1 MKVLVLGARG
11 MLGQELV
18 KVFYDKEVIAWD
30 RDDLNIADR
39 GEVFRKIEGVKPD
52 VILNAAAYN
61 AVDLAEEEKEAA
73 FLINAEAVKN
83 LSEMSKKIG
92 SILVHY
98 GTDYAFDG
106 EKESGYT
113 EDDLTDPQ
121 SSYGRSK
128 VQGEKYLQEMGG
140 KFYLMRL
147 SRLFGKAGNGEN
159 AKKSFVDMILNLAK
173 EKEALEIIDEELSSP
188 TYAPDLAKLTKKIV
202 ANKMPYGIYHG
213 ANGGSCTWYEFAKEA
228 LKLKNISCKLIPVT
242 ASQFPRPA
250 ARPKYSILLNTKLS
264 PARSWQEALKEY
276 LKK

>member
-121 SSYGRSK
+121 SNYGRSK

-188 TYAPDLAKLTKKIV
+188 TYAPDLAKLTKEII

-213 ANGGSCTWYEFAKEA
+213 ANNESCTWYGFAKEA
-228 LKLKNISCKLIPVT
+228 LKLKNISCKLIPVP
-242 ASQFPRPA
+242 AGQFPRPA
-250 ARPKYSILLNTKLS
+250 QRPKYSILLNTKLS
-264 PARSWQEALKEY
+264 PARIWQEALKEY
-276 LKK
+276 LEI

>member
-228 LKLKNISCKLIPVT
+228 LKLKNISCKLIPVP
-242 ASQFPRPA
+242 ASQFPRSA

-264 PARSWQEALKEY
+264 PARSWRKALKEY
-276 LKK
+276 LKE

>member
-18 KVFYDKEVIAWD
+18 KIFYDKEVIAWD

-61 AVDLAEEEKEAA
+61 AVDLAEEEKEEA

-83 LSEMSKKIG
+83 LSKISKKID
-92 SILVHY
+92 SVLVHY

-106 EKESGYT
+106 GKESGYT
-113 EDDLTDPQ
+113 EDDLTNPQ

-147 SRLFGKAGNGEN
+147 SRLFGRAGNGEN
-159 AKKSFVDMILNLAK
+159 AKKSFVDIILKL
-173 EKEALEIIDEELSSP
+173 ALERPELEAVDEEVSSP
-188 TYAPDLAKLTKKIV
+188 TYAPDLARRTREIV
-202 ANKMPYGIYHG
+202 ENKMPYGIYHG
-213 ANGGSCTWYEFAKEA
+213 ANSESCTWYGFAKET
-228 LKLKNISCKLIPVT
+228 LKLKNISCKLIPVP
-242 ASQFPRPA
+242 ASRFIRPA
-250 ARPKYSILLNTKLS
+250 IRPKYSILLNTKLS
-264 PARSWQEALKEY
+264 PARSWREALKEY
-276 LKK
+276 LEI

>member
-228 LKLKNISCKLIPVT
+228 LKLKNISCKLIPVP
-242 ASQFPRPA
+242 ASQFPRSA

-264 PARSWQEALKEY
+264 PARSWREALKEY
-276 LKK
+276 LKE

>member
-1 MKVLVLGARG
+1 MKVLVLGAKG

-228 LKLKNISCKLIPVT
+228 LKLKNISCKLIPVP
-242 ASQFPRPA
+242 ASQFPRSA

-264 PARSWQEALKEY
+264 PARSWRKALKEY
-276 LKK
+276 LKE

>member
-147 SRLFGKAGNGEN
+147 SRLFGRAGNGEN
-159 AKKSFVDMILNLAK
+159 AKKSFVDIILKL
-173 EKEALEIIDEELSSP
+173 ALERPELEAVDEEVSSP
-188 TYAPDLAKLTKKIV
+188 TYAPDLARRTREIV
-202 ANKMPYGIYHG
+202 ENKMPYGIYHG
-213 ANGGSCTWYEFAKEA
+213 ANSESCTWYGFAKET
-228 LKLKNISCKLIPVT
+228 LKLKNISCKLIPVP
-242 ASQFPRPA
+242 ASRFIRPA
-250 ARPKYSILLNTKLS
+250 IRPKYSILLNTKIS
-264 PARSWQEALKEY
+264 PARSWREALKEY
-276 LKK
+276 LEI

>member
-264 PARSWQEALKEY
+264 PARSWRKALKEY
-276 LKK
+276 LKE